1 MAGLEEFVR
10 SNDPLSNA
18 RRWVLSN
25 VTMFDSDQSSK
36 LAALVNSKCF
46 EIVVAIMIL
55 LSTVFA
61 ILEVN
66 WQMAHTSYDTPLVF
80 QTFDQVFIW
89 AFAVEVVLKVIVLR
103 REFFLGEDLSWNIF
117 DLALAMVGLVDL
129 ILTKVFSSGIG
140 NATFMRFARMLKLCK
155 KVSRLVRLMHSF
167 SDLRIILK
175 CISGVMQPLFWSMIM
190 LLGFI
195 LMFAIALVQ
204 QMTGYLIDHA
214 HQLSEQ
220 EIKDIKDNFGSVQQC
235 IFVLFSGT
243 TGGHD
248 WGETYSIVE
257 TAGPIT
263 SGCYTLYIGVV
274 GLAITNVITS
284 IFVDKAI
291 RIASPG
297 LHEQMMLKRR
307 EDLDLISD
315 LRNLFSMID
324 VDTSLTISRSELLA
338 SLSTS
343 KSLHTSNCKA
353 WT

>member
-1 MAGLEEFVR
+1 
-10 SNDPLSNA
+10 
-18 RRWVLSN
+18 
-25 VTMFDSDQSSK
+25 
-36 LAALVNSKCF
+36 
-46 EIVVAIMIL
+46 
-55 LSTVFA
+55 
-61 ILEVN
+61 
-66 WQMAHTSYDTPLVF
+66 
-80 QTFDQVFIW
+80 
-89 AFAVEVVLKVIVLR
+89 
-103 REFFLGEDLSWNIF
+103 
-117 DLALAMVGLVDL
+117 
-129 ILTKVFSSGIG
+129 
-140 NATFMRFARMLKLCK
+140 
-155 KVSRLVRLMHSF
+155 
-167 SDLRIILK
+167 
-175 CISGVMQPLFWSMIM
+175 MIM

-248 WGETYSIVE
+248 WGETYSIVQ
-257 TAGPIT
+257 TAGSFA
-263 SGCYTLYIGVV
+263 SGCFILYIGVV

-338 SLSTS
+338 SLSNIKVASYFELQGLDIRDAEAFLDVLTTACGQDEIDIDTFILGFLCMKGPANHVDVVSLSFRMNKMHQHLTS
-343 KSLHTSNCKA
+343 QLSQLKQDILGQLQASHEISRNVRVVV
-353 WT
+353 

>member
-1 MAGLEEFVR
+1 
-10 SNDPLSNA
+10 
-18 RRWVLSN
+18 
-25 VTMFDSDQSSK
+25 
-36 LAALVNSKCF
+36 
-46 EIVVAIMIL
+46 
-55 LSTVFA
+55 
-61 ILEVN
+61 
-66 WQMAHTSYDTPLVF
+66 
-80 QTFDQVFIW
+80 
-89 AFAVEVVLKVIVLR
+89 
-103 REFFLGEDLSWNIF
+103 
-117 DLALAMVGLVDL
+117 
-129 ILTKVFSSGIG
+129 
-140 NATFMRFARMLKLCK
+140 
-155 KVSRLVRLMHSF
+155 LVRLLQSF
-167 SDLRIILK
+167 TDLRVLLK
-175 CISGVMQPLFWSMIM
+175 CISAIVQPLFWSMVM
-190 LLGFI
+190 MLGFL

-338 SLSTS
+338 SLSNIKVASYFELQGLDIRDAEAFLDVLTTACGQDEIDIDTFILGFLCMKGPANHVDVVSLAFRMKKIYESLTS
-343 KSLHTSNCKA
+343 QLSQLKQDIVGHLKA
-353 WT
+353 CREMNQTALVDV